1 MGGEEREDKSNSRQ
15 QGGRGRIR
23 ELAEEARK
31 EGREAAK
38 ASLSAFEKALAVF
51 LFQFNGTLHNILFH
65 RIFQQ
70 TPLLPPKG
78 KPPPSPGGNCPGG
91 NMEKC
96 IDACVPLSTQASVT
110 VYAFSILM
118 FSILMSNIFIFIIN
132 IFSILMFSIFI
143 ASYCILIIQY
153 RIASYS

>member
-1 MGGEEREDKSNSRQ
+1 MVEPRGEGGGNKEMGGEEKGDNSNSRQ

-51 LFQFNGTLHNILFH
+51 LFQFNDTLHNILFH

-110 VYAFSILM
+110 VYAFSMIGQTRRKGV
-118 FSILMSNIFIFIIN
+118 I
-132 IFSILMFSIFI
+132 
-143 ASYCILIIQY
+143 
-153 RIASYS
+153 

>member
-1 MGGEEREDKSNSRQ
+1 MEEEVVEPRGEVGGNKEMGGEEREDKSKSRQ

-31 EGREAAK
+31 ERREAAK

-51 LFQFNGTLHNILFH
+51 LFQFNDTLHNILFH

-78 KPPPSPGGNCPGG
+78 KPPPLPRW
-91 NMEKC
+91 K
-96 IDACVPLSTQASVT
+96 LSWRKHGEVH
-110 VYAFSILM
+110 
-118 FSILMSNIFIFIIN
+118 
-132 IFSILMFSIFI
+132 
-143 ASYCILIIQY
+143 
-153 RIASYS
+153 